1 MTNYTKWL
9 LRSRALLFTGAAL
22 FFPTVYA
29 GFRRGLSG
37 EIAQVLIPLG
47 LGLIAVGMLD
57 SFGLVQRKWVKAAI
71 REENERMRSGG

>member
-9 LRSRALLFTGAAL
+9 LRSRALLFTGAAV

-29 GFRRGLSG
+29 EFRCGLSG
-37 EIAQVLIPLG
+37 TVVQVLIPVG
-47 LGLIAVGMLD
+47 LCLIGVGMLD

-71 REENERMRSGG
+71 REENARMRSGG